1 MSAAERL
8 MAVPADNVTALP
20 TVGCP
25 EAEAAV
31 LGCLLLMTQVD
42 ADGLAM
48 QLDVDDF
55 TDPRHRAVFEA
66 ARDCLLDDTPADP
79 VTVLGELRRTGLERS
94 MTADRSAGVFLAE
107 LLAAA
112 PAVVSAGHYARVLVE
127 HSFRRRLTVA
137 ADRLR
142 QLAEAGSLE
151 HAAEVAHAEWL
162 ALSDLHD
169 RFTAGAE
176 VTG

>member
-1 MSAAERL
+1 MSAPDVVAC
-8 MAVPADNVTALP
+8 A
-20 TVGCP
+20 

-31 LGCLLLMTQVD
+31 IGCLLAMTQVD

-48 QLDVDDF
+48 QLEVDDF
-55 TDPRHRAVFEA
+55 GDPKQQAVFQA

-79 VTVLGELRRTGLERS
+79 VTVLGEMRRTGLERS
-94 MTADRSAGVFLAE
+94 MTADRTAGVYLAD

-112 PAVVSAGHYARVLVE
+112 PAVVNGGRYARVVVE

-142 QLAEAGSLE
+142 QLAETGTLE

-162 ALSDLHD
+162 ALHDLYD
-169 RFTAGAE
+169 RFMAGPA